1 MNKLLVFSSII
12 IIFISYCIYNEHSV
26 METFKTVDRINSS
39 KNHKCK
45 VYQSENS
52 IETFIPLTDELFIGG
67 STNYKTRYYNFKYL
81 DHDYEKGSF
90 VILNKTSEKI
100 EDIKIK
106 NFPKNVPL
114 SPDGL
119 DYYNGKVYV
128 INHAFLEG
136 ERVEVIKVSL
146 NPLELTYEKAFKFDE
161 SHFGKFNS
169 ISVVNDNIFYITEWP
184 ILSYPL
190 TKNISKF
197 RLFLFKY

>member
-1 MNKLLVFSSII
+1 MIKLLVFSSII

-39 KNHKCK
+39 KNQKCK

-81 DHDYEKGSF
+81 DHDYEKGSL

-106 NFPKNVPL
+106 NFPKNIPL

-119 DYYNGKVYV
+119 DYYNRKVYV

-161 SHFGKFNS
+161 L
-169 ISVVNDNIFYITEWP
+169 
-184 ILSYPL
+184 ILVDLIVYL
-190 TKNISKF
+190 
-197 RLFLFKY
+197 